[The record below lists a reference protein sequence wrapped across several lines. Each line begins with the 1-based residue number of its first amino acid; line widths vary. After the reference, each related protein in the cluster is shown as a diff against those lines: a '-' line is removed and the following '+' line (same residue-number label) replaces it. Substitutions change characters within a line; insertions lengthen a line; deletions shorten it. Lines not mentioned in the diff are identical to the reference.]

1 MHVLMLLLLLVQDE
15 GLEFE
20 KEPVFCAAIDF
31 EVRIPKNWK
40 VSMDKTG
47 MSARGDAGGFVITR
61 EPFLGQ
67 EETFAEA
74 WRVIL
79 VNAGLKTKVEKARAG
94 RYRAFH
100 AQWESPRAPG
110 LRVDVYR
117 VYVPDLQMLYNV
129 SFSTRKVEDPKQLI
143 EGVLKSFKV
152 TAKATKLELQE
163 KKTKVGSAGTF
174 RLPKGCVAGPVNRM
188 QRGTSYIRQFTGYAK
203 PKTAVAIRVHSVPSG
218 ARLPDG
224 GISSDPEALN
234 RFYVQQFG
242 LQDAKWIREPKSK
255 AAGYGGLKG
264 SALTGRMRGKE
275 GDVYEVYLWSGKG
288 KRQAPTI
295 LVVAHE
301 RETRLFKSYF
311 KTILKSFK
319 ASK

>member
-15 GLEFE
+15 ELQFE

-31 EVRIPKNWK
+31 EVRIPQNWK
-40 VSMDKTG
+40 VAMDKTG
-47 MSARGDAGGFVITR
+47 MSVRGDAGGFVITR

-67 EETFAEA
+67 EETFAEE

-79 VNAGLKTKVEKARAG
+79 VNAGLKTTVEKARAG

-129 SFSTRKVEDPKQLI
+129 SFSTRKVEDPKELI

-152 TAKATKLELQE
+152 TAKPTKLELQ
-163 KKTKVGSAGTF
+163 KKQTKVGSAGTF
-174 RLPKGCVAGPVNRM
+174 RLPKGCVAGPANRM
-188 QRGTSYIRQFTGYAK
+188 QRGTVYLRYLTGYEK
-203 PKTAVAIRVHSVPSG
+203 PKVVVSIRVDSIRTDI
-218 ARLPDG
+218 RLQDG
-224 GISSDPEALN
+224 LTSDPEVLN
-234 RFYVQQFG
+234 RVYIKQFG
-242 LQDAKWIREPKSK
+242 LQDAKWIKEPKSK

-295 LVVAHE
+295 LIVAHE

>member
-100 AQWESPRAPG
+100 AQWESP
-110 LRVDVYR
+110 
-117 VYVPDLQMLYNV
+117 
-129 SFSTRKVEDPKQLI
+129 STRKVEDPKQLL